1 LGTVTTLKS
10 AQIDKVDF
18 ENIRSKFEFSP
29 TTSVVTLKDIQGKPK
44 LGGEV
49 TGSGTVKLGQEAQLN
64 FNLTAKNVPGD
75 AIALVYDIKPT
86 FQINTLSATAQL
98 TGSPGNVQ
106 TVVQFQA
113 PQATYPGTGE
123 LVVAPDS
130 KLSFRNVALSVAGG
144 TVQVY
149 GNLANQR
156 FSAVAQAN
164 GVQVEPFVDQKQLE
178 NVSLK
183 GAEFNGSLIIKGTS
197 AATLTL
203 DKCGQPSTKKVVL
216 IFRSPKHGCP
226 HLSTKNPS
234 PFQLETID
242 IKDGGV
248 KIAGGTVA
256 VSNIQLQEQNFSAQ
270 LVANG
275 IRLSQI
281 LKQYPPVLQAPLAGT
296 FQIAGNRDNLSL
308 KTLQGTG
315 EAHLTVGGGTVTAK
329 NIQLKNGVYQTKL
342 LVNHANV
349 QELAQIPKQ
358 IQGQLT
364 GDFNVVGTVDSF
376 QLPAIQATGQ
386 ARLAVGK
393 GIVTASNIQL
403 ANGIYQTQLQTT
415 NVPLQRLAQIPKQFY
430 GNLNGQFNVAGSVE
444 SLKPETVQA
453 IGQGRL
459 NVDNGGTIT
468 ASNIQ
473 LANGRYQA
481 AVDASGLPLNQ
492 FSRELRGGLNGKLQV
507 AGTTESFNIANIQA
521 AGQVQLTQGIAGIE
535 QPITAVVGWNGD
547 KLNVERATARDFN
560 ATGEIGVKSTTAN
573 LPEITALNLNV
584 QAQNYSLRTL
594 NNLPSFLSLGGT
606 ADFSGQVTGS
616 PIAPNLV
623 GQIRLQDLTV
633 NKFAFEP
640 TLSGNIQSLSGRSE
654 KLDVSGTQDKITLNL
669 DGNNRPNSFLV
680 KWQQALATGQSQG
693 DNLAVKVENFPLTG
707 LNLTPPLNARL
718 GGDKIAGSLTGD
730 ILVNQKTL
738 ASATGN
744 IAIAKPEVGRIKGDR
759 LLLEFDYNN
768 GIVTLANSEFFK
780 GLSRYGFAGSFR
792 QTGKSPQVKG
802 NLNVDRGNVQDI
814 LTALQL
820 FDFQDFRRGMT
831 TPSYGNAGDLNSESV
846 GLANQP
852 KIVQLERYYEIQAL
866 LDKQQQ
872 QRRDVSPVPELA
884 DLKGI
889 FNGSI
894 DVDTATES
902 GLFAKFNLN
911 GKNFAWGREDEPE
924 RYFRAEQIVA
934 DGSFEN
940 GVLRFLPLRIESNKR
955 LVAFTGNIG
964 GDEQSGQLRV
974 NNFPLKLLKNFVKL
988 PVGLTGNLNG
998 TATVAGNIANPKA
1011 KGELQII
1018 DGTLNQKG
1026 IQSASASF
1034 SYGDGRLNF
1043 GSSVS
1048 VSGPQPVSID
1058 GSIPYQLPFAS
1069 TAPDSN
1075 QIALNVNVK
1084 NEGLA
1089 LLNLFT
1095 NQVAFDSG
1103 EGEVKLTI
1111 SGTREQP
1118 IVDGIATLNNAIFS
1132 AQALPGKLTDV
1143 TGKAQFDFD
1152 RILVENL
1159 EAKFSRGKIQAAGEI
1174 PIFSNQ
1180 EAEIKNPLR
1189 VSLEQLALNLKGIYQ
1204 GGASGNLEITGAA
1217 LSPIIGG
1224 NVKLQNGQVLLSE
1237 TNSTTPENR
1246 AMTPLV
1252 KQLRQS
1258 NPSIDNTVTRFN
1270 NLELE
1275 LGNNVQI
1282 IRPPLLNFL
1291 ATGRLSVDGSL
1302 NDLLPTGKIKLEQ
1315 GGVNL
1320 FTTQFKLA
1328 RNYEH
1333 TATFSQGLD
1342 PDLDIKLFARVL
1354 SAIRSIDLG
1363 RRKSGTEP
1371 DRLEGL
1377 AALETVR
1384 VDASVK
1390 GPASKLNEN
1399 LELTSSPTRSQPEI
1413 VALLGGGFVDTQGR
1427 GDSTLGLINIAGS
1440 AVLSNFQGTFS
1451 QIANAFGLSDF
1462 RVFPTII
1469 SEDPEAGRGSS
1480 SLELAAEA
1488 GIDISPKVSV
1498 STIKILTADDAAQW
1512 GLNYRINDEFR
1523 FRTSTNLFDD
1533 SRAVLEFESR
1543 F

>member
-1 LGTVTTLKS
+1 M
-10 AQIDKVDF
+10 
-18 ENIRSKFEFSP
+18 
-29 TTSVVTLKDIQGKPK
+29 
-44 LGGEV
+44 
-49 TGSGTVKLGQEAQLN
+49 
-64 FNLTAKNVPGD
+64 
-75 AIALVYDIKPT
+75 
-86 FQINTLSATAQL
+86 
-98 TGSPGNVQ
+98 
-106 TVVQFQA
+106 
-113 PQATYPGTGE
+113 
-123 LVVAPDS
+123 
-130 KLSFRNVALSVAGG
+130 
-144 TVQVY
+144 
-149 GNLANQR
+149 
-156 FSAVAQAN
+156 
-164 GVQVEPFVDQKQLE
+164 
-178 NVSLK
+178 SL
-183 GAEFNGSLIIKGTS
+183 
-197 AATLTL
+197 
-203 DKCGQPSTKKVVL
+203 
-216 IFRSPKHGCP
+216 
-226 HLSTKNPS
+226 
-234 PFQLETID
+234 
-242 IKDGGV
+242 
-248 KIAGGTVA
+248 
-256 VSNIQLQEQNFSAQ
+256 
-270 LVANG
+270 
-275 IRLSQI
+275 
-281 LKQYPPVLQAPLAGT
+281 
-296 FQIAGNRDNLSL
+296 
-308 KTLQGTG
+308 
-315 EAHLTVGGGTVTAK
+315 
-329 NIQLKNGVYQTKL
+329 
-342 LVNHANV
+342 
-349 QELAQIPKQ
+349 
-358 IQGQLT
+358 
-364 GDFNVVGTVDSF
+364 
-376 QLPAIQATGQ
+376 
-386 ARLAVGK
+386 
-393 GIVTASNIQL
+393 
-403 ANGIYQTQLQTT
+403 
-415 NVPLQRLAQIPKQFY
+415 
-430 GNLNGQFNVAGSVE
+430 
-444 SLKPETVQA
+444 LKPETVQA

-481 AVDASGLPLNQ
+481 AVDAFGLPLNQ
-492 FSRELRGGLNGKLQV
+492 FSRQLRGGLNGKLQV
-507 AGTTESFNIANIQA
+507 AGTTGSFNIANIRA

-547 KLNVERATARDFN
+547 KLNVERATARDLN
-560 ATGEIGVKSTTAN
+560 AAGEIAVKSTTADV
-573 LPEITALNLNV
+573 PEITALNLNV

-594 NNLPSFLSLGGT
+594 NNLPSYLSLGGT
-606 ADFSGQVTGS
+606 ADFSGQVTGK

-623 GQIRLQDLTV
+623 GQIRLRDLMV

-640 TLSGNIQSLSGRSE
+640 TLSGNIQSLPGSGVN
-654 KLDVSGTQDKITLNL
+654 LDVSGNQDKITLNL

-693 DNLAVKVENFPLTG
+693 DNLAVKVENFPLAR
-707 LNLTPPLNARL
+707 LNLTPPLNPRL
-718 GGDKIAGSLTGD
+718 GGGRIAGSLTGD

-738 ASATGN
+738 TSATGN

-759 LLLEFDYNN
+759 LLAQFGYDN
-768 GIVTLANSEFFK
+768 GTVTLANSEFFK
-780 GLSRYGFAGSFR
+780 GLSRYAFVGSFS
-792 QTGKSPQVKG
+792 QTGKNPQVKG

-820 FDFQDFRRGMT
+820 FDLQDFRPGMT
-831 TPSYGNAGDLNSESV
+831 APTYGSAADLNTESV

-872 QRRDVSPVPELA
+872 QRRDASPVPDLA

-894 DVDTATES
+894 DVDTATEN

-924 RYFRAEQIVA
+924 RYFHAEQIVA

-940 GVLRFLPLRIESNKR
+940 GILRLLPLRIESKKR
-955 LVAFTGNIG
+955 LFAFTGNIG

-974 NNFPLKLLKNFVKL
+974 NNFPLKFLNNFVKL
-988 PVGLTGNLNG
+988 PIGLTGNLNG

-1095 NQVAFDSG
+1095 NQVAFEKG
-1103 EGEVKLTI
+1103 EGEVKLTVN
-1111 SGTREQP
+1111 GTRQEP
-1118 IVDGIATLNNAIFS
+1118 IVTGIATLNNAIFS

-1152 RILVENL
+1152 RIVVESL
-1159 EAKFSRGKIQAAGEI
+1159 EGKFSRGKIQAIGEI

-1180 EAEIKNPLR
+1180 EAEIKNPLT
-1189 VSLEQLALNLKGIYQ
+1189 VFLDQLALNLKGIYQ
-1204 GGASGNLEITGAA
+1204 GGASGNLQITGAA
-1217 LSPIIGG
+1217 LNPIIGG
-1224 NVKLQNGQVLLSE
+1224 NVKLENGQVLLSE
-1237 TNSTTPENR
+1237 TNSTTPSNR
-1246 AMTPLV
+1246 GTAPLV
-1252 KQLRQS
+1252 KQLKQS
-1258 NPSIDNTVTRFN
+1258 NPSIDNAVTRFN
-1270 NLELE
+1270 NLKLE
-1275 LGNNVQI
+1275 LGQNVQVS
-1282 IRPPLLNFL
+1282 RPPILNFL
-1291 ATGRLSVDGSL
+1291 ATGSLNVKGSL
-1302 NDLLPTGKIKLEQ
+1302 NNLLPTGTIKLEQ

-1328 RNYEH
+1328 GNYEH
-1333 TATFSQGLD
+1333 TATFNQGLD
-1342 PDLDIKLFARVL
+1342 PDLDVKLYARVL

-1371 DRLEGL
+1371 DRLQGL

-1384 VDASVK
+1384 VEASVK

-1451 QIANAFGLSDF
+1451 QIANTLGLSDF

-1488 GIDISPKVSV
+1488 GIDISPKLSV
-1498 STIKILTADDAAQW
+1498 SAIKILTADDAAQW
-1512 GLNYRINDEFR
+1512 GLNYRINNEFR

-1533 SRAVLEFESR
+1533 SRAVLEFERR